1 MNTFSFLR
9 NRTLPMKLKSLL
21 ATHCHP
27 ISSFFPRGCH
37 CDGLNV
43 HFLKTCKYIVGTR
56 GDCMVSLTQM
66 MRILSFPF
74 HFSLRVSFCIDLDFI
89 DIIVTEWNVNIIHH
103 NVKDMEAGRQQR
115 REAGQRTDRDAG
127 GGTRA
132 SVDTQWGLSGVEGK

>member
-1 MNTFSFLR
+1 
-9 NRTLPMKLKSLL
+9 
-21 ATHCHP
+21 
-27 ISSFFPRGCH
+27 
-37 CDGLNV
+37 
-43 HFLKTCKYIVGTR
+43 
-56 GDCMVSLTQM
+56 MVSLTQM